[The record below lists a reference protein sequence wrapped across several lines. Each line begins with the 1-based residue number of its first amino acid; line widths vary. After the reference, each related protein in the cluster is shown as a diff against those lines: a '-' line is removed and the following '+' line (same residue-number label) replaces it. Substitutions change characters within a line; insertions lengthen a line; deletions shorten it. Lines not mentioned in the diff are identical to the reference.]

1 MKVTVKTFA
10 ALRDIIGTANV
21 EIDVSSD
28 ASVREVLRVDNEL
41 YPKMDK
47 IASQIMIAVNMEYV
61 DLDHTVH
68 QNDEVALIPPVSGGS
83 K

>member
-10 ALRDIIGTANV
+10 ALRDIIGSANV

-28 ASVREVLRVDNEL
+28 ATVREVLRVVNEL